1 MRSGFAVLAISL
13 TILLGPSGLSAEERI
28 ALIIGNG
35 NYATSPLK
43 NPKSDAELMA
53 GTLKSVGF
61 KVTTLIDADQKAMK
75 RAMITFGRRLRVGN
89 SVGLFYYAGH
99 GVQVEGENF
108 LVPIGANI
116 QDESEVGVEG
126 VSVNDFLRTMERSAS
141 RINIA
146 IFDACRNNPYA
157 RSFRSGTRGLAR
169 VDAPTGTIIG
179 YATAPG
185 QVALDGKTGNSPYT
199 AALAAAIK
207 APGLTVEEV
216 FKRARRKVLQQT
228 QRKQTPWESSSLTG
242 DFFFKQS
249 GKGSDS
255 APESASQDGQRLAEL
270 SYWES
275 VKDSGDAKALKS
287 YLERFPDGIFAD
299 LAKIKLESLGPERTI
314 AVLPKAIPDS
324 VGGVAADST
333 GAEVHFRQALKYD
346 SGEGVVQNKAEAA
359 RLYRKA
365 AGRGHAGAMTNL
377 GYMHEFGEGV
387 AKDLQEAARW
397 YRKAADKGNA
407 RALANLGVLYETGRG
422 LKRDYAE
429 AARLYRRAAELGSAR
444 ALNNLGVLHQFGRG
458 VSPDVKMALTFY
470 QRAAEQGYPSAM
482 HNIALLYDN
491 GRGVPRSDGEAAK
504 WYQRASEKG
513 HAASMAILGTMY
525 EFGEG
530 VPKNLQEAFRWYRQA
545 AEKGEA
551 LGMTRLAHMY
561 SLGKG
566 VRRNDD
572 DALRWYRKAAGKGM
586 AQAMYN
592 LGVLYELGRGVGRD
606 VGEAARW
613 YRKAADENFA
623 AAKRG
628 LAVLH
633 DEGKGVPRDTAAAAD
648 YLLQAYRQGHKGA
661 RADLL
666 QKFGSWSVGTRKEI
680 QRQLKE
686 AGLYSGPVSGRF
698 DGDTRRALLS
708 FARR

>member
-1 MRSGFAVLAISL
+1 MMRNRLAVLAVALAFVLAPSAL
-13 TILLGPSGLSAEERI
+13 TAEERI
-28 ALIIGNG
+28 ALIIGNA
-35 NYATSPLK
+35 NYASSPLK
-43 NPKSDAELMA
+43 NPRNDAELMA
-53 GTLKSVGF
+53 GTLKAVGF

-75 RAMITFGRRLRVGN
+75 RAMIAFGRKLRVVGN

-108 LVPIGANI
+108 LIPIGADI
-116 QDESEVGVEG
+116 ADETEVGVEG
-126 VSVNDFLRTMERSAS
+126 VSVNDFLRTMERAAS

-199 AALAAAIK
+199 AALAAAI
-207 APGLTVEEV
+207 ATPGLTVEEV
-216 FKRARRKVLQQT
+216 FKSARRKVLSQT
-228 QRKQTPWESSSLTG
+228 RRKQTPWESSSLTG
-242 DFFFKQS
+242 DFFFKTGGS
-249 GKGSDS
+249 GEGGDS
-255 APESASQDGQRLAEL
+255 APETASGDGQRLAEL
-270 SYWES
+270 SYWDS
-275 VKDSGDAKALKS
+275 VKDSGDAKALQS
-287 YLERFPDGIFAD
+287 YLQRFPDGIFVD
-299 LAKIKLESLGPERTI
+299 LAKLKLEGLEPERKI
-314 AVLPKAIPDS
+314 AVLPKATGDP
-324 VGGVAADST
+324 ADPT
-333 GAEVHFRQALKYD
+333 DAEALFRRALTYD
-346 SGEGVVQNKAEAA
+346 AGEGVIRNKAEAA

-365 AGRGHAGAMTNL
+365 AGLGHTGAMTNL
-377 GYMHEFGEGV
+377 GAMYEFGEGV
-387 AKDLQEAARW
+387 VRNPQEAARW
-397 YRKAADKGNA
+397 YRQAAEKGNA
-407 RALANLGVLYETGRG
+407 RAMANLGVLYETGRG
-422 LKRDYAE
+422 LKRDYKA
-429 AARLYRRAAELGSAR
+429 AARLYRKAADLGSPR
-444 ALNNLGVLHQFGRG
+444 ALNNLGVLYQFGRG
-458 VSPDVKMALTFY
+458 VAQDMGQALAFY
-470 QRAAEQGYPSAM
+470 RQAAERGYPSAM

-491 GRGVPRSDGEAAK
+491 GRGVERSDGEAAK
-504 WYQRASEKG
+504 WYERAAEKG
-513 HAASMAILGTMY
+513 HGPSMAVLGTMY

-530 VPKNLQEAFRWYRQA
+530 VPKNYREAFRWYREA
-545 AEKGEA
+545 AEKGEP

-572 DALRWYRKAAGKGM
+572 DALRWYRRAAERGM
-586 AQAMYN
+586 VQAMYN
-592 LGVLYELGRGVGRD
+592 LGVLYELGRGVGKD

-633 DEGKGVPRDTAAAAD
+633 DEGKGVPRDTAVAAD
-648 YLLQAYRQGHKGA
+648 YLLQAFRQGHKGA

-666 QKFGSWSVGTRKEI
+666 QKFGSWSVGTRKQV

-686 AGLYSGPVSGRF
+686 AGLYAGPVTGRF
-698 DGDTRRALLS
+698 DGNTRRALLS
-708 FARR
+708 YARR